1 MAKAKRQRRT
11 SIRTMPTEA
20 STDQLDALERLEQI
34 EREARAQ
41 AERAAERDDEEPA
54 TADA

>member
-20 STDQLDALERLEQI
+20 STDRLDALERLEQL

-41 AERAAERDDEEPA
+41 SQQATETDDGEARE
-54 TADA
+54 DDD

>member
-20 STDQLDALERLEQI
+20 SADNLDALERLEQI